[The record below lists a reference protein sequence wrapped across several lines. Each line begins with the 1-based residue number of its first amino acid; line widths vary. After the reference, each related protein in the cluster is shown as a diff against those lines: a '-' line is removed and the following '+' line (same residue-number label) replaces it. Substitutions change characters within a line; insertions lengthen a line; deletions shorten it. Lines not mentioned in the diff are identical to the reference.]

1 MKRIAIFLSGT
12 GTNAERLIKHFAQSD
27 TVEVATVISNTAKAP
42 AIERL
47 KPLGVEVEV
56 WGRDTWRD
64 QRAIAKYLTDLKVDA
79 IVLAG
84 FLAIIGEP
92 LLKAF
97 PDRIVNIHPALL
109 PKHGGKGMWGHHVH
123 EAVLRDGDK
132 ESGITIHLVN
142 DQVDGGAILEQHR
155 CPVMPGDTPDTLAAR
170 VHQLE
175 YQYFPSAVDHF
186 LNTIQS

>member
-27 TVEVATVISNTAKAP
+27 TVEVAAVISNTAKAP

-56 WGRDTWRD
+56 WGRNTWKD
-64 QRAIAKYLTDLKVDA
+64 QTAIAQYLVDKGVDA

-97 PDRIVNIHPALL
+97 PDRIVNLHPALL

-123 EAVLRDGDK
+123 EAVLRDGDR

-142 DQVDGGAILEQHR
+142 EQVDGGAILEQHR
-155 CPVMPGDTPDTLAAR
+155 CPVMPDDTPDTLAAR
-170 VHQLE
+170 IHELE
-175 YQYFPSAVDHF
+175 YRYFTPAVAHF
-186 LNTIQS
+186 LATL

>member
-27 TVEVATVISNTAKAP
+27 TVEVATVISNTANAP

-47 KPLGVEVEV
+47 KALGVEVEV
-56 WGRDTWRD
+56 WGRNTWKD
-64 QRAIAKYLTDLKVDA
+64 QTELARYLTEKGIDV

-97 PDRIVNIHPALL
+97 PGRIINIHPALL

-142 DQVDGGAILEQHR
+142 EQVDGGAILEQHR
-155 CPVMPGDTPDTLAAR
+155 CPVMPDDTPDTLAAR

-175 YQYFPSAVDHF
+175 YQYFAPAVAHF
-186 LNTIQS
+186 LITL

>member
-64 QRAIAKYLTDLKVDA
+64 QTELARYLTEKSIDV

-186 LNTIQS
+186 LKTTQS

>member
-1 MKRIAIFLSGT
+1 MKLIAIFLSGT

-97 PDRIVNIHPALL
+97 PDRIINIHPALL

-186 LNTIQS
+186 LTTTQS

>member
-27 TVEVATVISNTAKAP
+27 TVEVAIVISNTTKAP

-64 QRAIAKYLTDLKVDA
+64 QTELARYLTEKSIDV

-142 DQVDGGAILEQHR
+142 DQVDGGTILEQHR

-186 LNTIQS
+186 LTTIQS

>member
-64 QRAIAKYLTDLKVDA
+64 QTELARYLTEKSIDV

-155 CPVMPGDTPDTLAAR
+155 CPVMPDDTPDTLAAR

-186 LNTIQS
+186 LKTTQS

>member
-1 MKRIAIFLSGT
+1 MGI
-12 GTNAERLIKHFAQSD
+12 D
-27 TVEVATVISNTAKAP
+27 V
-42 AIERL
+42 
-47 KPLGVEVEV
+47 
-56 WGRDTWRD
+56 
-64 QRAIAKYLTDLKVDA
+64 

-155 CPVMPGDTPDTLAAR
+155 CPVMPDDTPDTLAAR

>member
-27 TVEVATVISNTAKAP
+27 TVEVAIVISNTTKAP

-64 QRAIAKYLTDLKVDA
+64 QTELARYLTEKSIDV

-155 CPVMPGDTPDTLAAR
+155 CPVMPDDTPDTLAAR